1 MAIHLVGGGRQDE
14 PDDRACAGSVWR
26 VTTSEQG
33 VLVST
38 MGGTA

>member
-1 MAIHLVGGGRQDE
+1 VAG
-14 PDDRACAGSVWR
+14 AGSVWR